1 MTLQNTLTITTLI
14 DMLGYKRS
22 HGTRSHNAFV
32 NRYLV
37 PVFGQPDDDGNF
49 IKIIGEKPRVAW
61 MSHHDSVHRTDGMQ
75 KVKVMRGYA
84 EDKFVKSTKPVQGK
98 SYIGKFYQSYTPSF
112 LNHTYKTVKVESA
125 FLHAQLN
132 RSNRQ
137 ECLGADCATG
147 MWLMLCMIQA
157 GIEGVYVV
165 HAEEETGCNG
175 SRKLVARNPDW
186 LQHIDAAISFD
197 RKGYKSIITHQSG
210 QRTCS
215 DEFAYS
221 LSDAIGL
228 DMECDNGGSYTDS
241 NEYKYVVPE
250 CTNVS
255 VGYFDQHTS
264 MERQDLD
271 FAEKLRQNLCSG
283 SFNAL
288 TIERNPEEYYQ
299 MSAYTRGGSGAYQAT
314 MADLVYD
321 HHEEIAEFLEQCGYT
336 VEGIADEIVNLMP
349 TKGDTADDQSSPYRY
364 NHGYDFEQAYYD
376 EYRDAWGNKGS
387 KK

>member
-1 MTLQNTLTITTLI
+1 MTLQNTLTISTLV

-22 HGTRSHNAFV
+22 HGSQSHNAFV
-32 NRYLV
+32 ERYLV
-37 PVFGQPDDDGNF
+37 PVFGKPDDDGNF
-49 IKIIGEKPRVAW
+49 IKIIGNKPRVAW

-75 KVKVMRGYA
+75 KVHVMQGYA
-84 EDKFVKSTKPVQGK
+84 EDKIVKFTRPSPTK
-98 SYIGKFYQSYTPSF
+98 SYVGKFYNSYTPSF
-112 LNHTYKTVKVESA
+112 LNQTYKTVKVESA
-125 FLHAQLN
+125 FMHAQLHK
-132 RSNRQ
+132 SNRK

-157 GIEGVYVV
+157 GIEGVYVI

-228 DMECDNGGSYTDS
+228 GMECDNGGSYTDS

-288 TIERNPEEYYQ
+288 TIERNPEDLYRWSS
-299 MSAYTRGGSGAYQAT
+299 SARGSGGAYQAT
-314 MADLVYD
+314 MVDLVYD

-336 VEGIADEIVNLMP
+336 VEEIAEEIINLMP
-349 TKGDTADDQSSPYRY
+349 TKGDTEDDQSSPYRY
-364 NHGYDFEQAYYD
+364 NHAYDFEEAYYR
-376 EYRDAWGNKGS
+376 EYMDAWSNKGS